1 MVRLASIQHKG
12 TTKLVAQISDRG
24 DFVDLSSIAPHSRA
38 FFEKES
44 ALKEA
49 KELISSS
56 SAGTSSII
64 TASEAR
70 MLVPLDP
77 STCG

>member
-1 MVRLASIQHKG
+1 MVRLASIHHKG
-12 TTKLVAQISDRG
+12 TTKLVAQTDQG
-24 DFVDLSSIAPHSRA
+24 DFVDLSSIASHTRA

-44 ALKEA
+44 AMDEA
-49 KELISSS
+49 KTLINSS
-56 SAGTSSII
+56 TKDNII
-64 TASEAR
+64 PAAESR